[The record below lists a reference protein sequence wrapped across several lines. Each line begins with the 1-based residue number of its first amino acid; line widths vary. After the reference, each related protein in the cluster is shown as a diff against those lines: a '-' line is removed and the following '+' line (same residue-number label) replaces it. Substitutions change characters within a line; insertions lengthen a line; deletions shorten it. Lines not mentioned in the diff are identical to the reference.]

1 MRTSMIAAAVA
12 AVVVLA
18 AAVGADAATA
28 PSSSYQVAGFAT
40 VTPQGTTTSLA
51 GLATGSA
58 GDRGFVS
65 ASITTAPLAGCS
77 SIGSSCAITGG
88 TLGLNG
94 RSGSELTATFT
105 SGSVA
110 LTAQAPGCGRQQFT
124 VYGIA
129 ATGDGDVVFT
139 AVLTQFRLSFRGAC
153 FTLPGEMVA
162 GSFTVGQIMGG

>member
-1 MRTSMIAAAVA
+1 MRKSMIVTALT

-18 AAVGADAATA
+18 AAIGADAATA

-40 VTPQGTTTSLA
+40 VTQGTTTSLA
-51 GLATGSA
+51 GLATGST

-124 VYGIA
+124 VYGLA
-129 ATGDGDVVFT
+129 ATDDGDVTFA
-139 AVLTQFRLSFRGAC
+139 AVLTQYRLSFRGTC
-153 FTLPGEMVA
+153 FTFPGETVA